1 MSKKN
6 KKKKK
11 ILYSAK
17 LENLNEMD
25 DFLDRY
31 HWPKLNQDQINNLN
45 RPIIPVEIVTI
56 IMSLKQ
62 TNKQTKPRARKF

>member
-1 MSKKN
+1 M
-6 KKKKK
+6 
-11 ILYSAK
+11 YSTK
-17 LENLNEMD
+17 LENLKEMD
-25 DFLDRY
+25 TFLDRY
-31 HWPKLNQDQINNLN
+31 QLPKLNQDQINNLN